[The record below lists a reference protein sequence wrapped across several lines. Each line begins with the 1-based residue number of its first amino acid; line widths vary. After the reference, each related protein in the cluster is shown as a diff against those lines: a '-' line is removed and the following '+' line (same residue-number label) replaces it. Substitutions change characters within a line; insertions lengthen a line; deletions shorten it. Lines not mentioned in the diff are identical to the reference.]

1 MAYTL
6 SLVAKLGATV
16 IFNRISRVDVNIS
29 LEELFRSNIEDRGN
43 DVKLVKV
50 KVGEERGGPWSD
62 IDGSE
67 TVQSCK
73 DMQLRCISC
82 VSWTWRRRRWSWRY
96 RRCVGWNKSH
106 NVCCIQNLTRCFIL
120 FYFDTI
126 HMTDNKYCCKCVF
139 TLVLWSEFTSEVI
152 KKKKSDQP
160 TLLFVRGCGQTNIFF
175 FGLTSK
181 LSIFLTNESYFIIK
195 DEDLQ

>member
-1 MAYTL
+1 MGYTL

-62 IDGSE
+62 IDGRE

-73 DMQLRCISC
+73 DMQLRCILF
-82 VSWTWRRRRWSWRY
+82 
-96 RRCVGWNKSH
+96 
-106 NVCCIQNLTRCFIL
+106 VCASAEPEE
-120 FYFDTI
+120 D
-126 HMTDNKYCCKCVF
+126 DKYYCKCVF
-139 TLVLWSEFTSEVI
+139 N
-152 KKKKSDQP
+152 P
-160 TLLFVRGCGQTNIFF
+160 CFV
-175 FGLTSK
+175 K
-181 LSIFLTNESYFIIK
+181 
-195 DEDLQ
+195 

>member
-1 MAYTL
+1 MAYTV

-73 DMQLRCISC
+73 HIHVQLRCILFVCAYVCISAES
-82 VSWTWRRRRWSWRY
+82 SWNSNISQLKLKFSKTRKTLY
-96 RRCVGWNKSH
+96 PKSDK
-106 NVCCIQNLTRCFIL
+106 VLYTIL
-120 FYFDTI
+120 FRHNTYDRQHI
-126 HMTDNKYCCKCVF
+126 HMTDNKYIWQTTNTIANVCL
-139 TLVLWSEFTSEVI
+139 TLVLWSEFTFEVI
-152 KKKKSDQP
+152 KKK
-160 TLLFVRGCGQTNIFF
+160 
-175 FGLTSK
+175 
-181 LSIFLTNESYFIIK
+181 
-195 DEDLQ
+195 

>member
-1 MAYTL
+1 MFKRRYVLRYLHQHRGLLREKVTSTAFVRFWPNNMVLDHMVLNHMVHDHIIGSKSHKSTSTCFCSKMAYTL

-50 KVGEERGGPWSD
+50 KVGEERSGPWSN

-73 DMQLRCISC
+73 DMQLRCI
-82 VSWTWRRRRWSWRY
+82 
-96 RRCVGWNKSH
+96 
-106 NVCCIQNLTRCFIL
+106 
-120 FYFDTI
+120 
-126 HMTDNKYCCKCVF
+126 
-139 TLVLWSEFTSEVI
+139 
-152 KKKKSDQP
+152 
-160 TLLFVRGCGQTNIFF
+160 LFVWQGA
-175 FGLTSK
+175 LD
-181 LSIFLTNESYFIIK
+181 YFISTQYIHVWQTTYTY
-195 DEDLQ
+195 DRQQILLQMCV

>member
-67 TVQSCK
+67 T
-73 DMQLRCISC
+73 
-82 VSWTWRRRRWSWRY
+82 
-96 RRCVGWNKSH
+96 
-106 NVCCIQNLTRCFIL
+106 IL
-120 FYFDTI
+120 FRHNTYDRQHIYIWQTTNTI
-126 HMTDNKYCCKCVF
+126 AKVCL

-152 KKKKSDQP
+152 KKKKKIRP
-160 TLLFVRGCGQTNIFF
+160 TDPSFCQRLWTNKHTFF
-175 FGLTSK
+175 FLASSRCQYALEMPYGHQRSEEPLARV
-181 LSIFLTNESYFIIK
+181 
-195 DEDLQ
+195 